1 MVPGSLAVPSY
12 HCCHRLNGAASTAW
26 QGHGNPCMH
35 RRRPVHPFT
44 RLFASGFFLQCQCNA
59 KHFSTPTKQPI
70 YCYAPQVT
78 EDWVK
83 PGAVVLD
90 VGINVR
96 EPASKDHKHR
106 LVGDVHFAQ
115 VSKVASAIS
124 PVPGGAHLLTSSVMF
139 HSALQAALSCSTGCS
154 AGPCSMAAD
163 LNTTARLAQ
172 PVLTCN
178 THMIRRCRPH
188 DDRCFVAQHPR
199 GGQAARGHLEAAVMS
214 EIQESILCC
223 VYVDCGAIQHCK
235 SDCDFAAPCA

>member
-1 MVPGSLAVPSY
+1 
-12 HCCHRLNGAASTAW
+12 
-26 QGHGNPCMH
+26 MH

-124 PVPGGAHLLTSSVMF
+124 PVPGGAHLLTSSVIVSF
-139 HSALQAALSCSTGCS
+139 CSTGCS
-154 AGPCSMAAD
+154 ILLYRLLCRALLHGSRPEHDRSASP
-163 LNTTARLAQ
+163 ARSDMQYA
-172 PVLTCN
+172 
-178 THMIRRCRPH
+178 H
-188 DDRCFVAQHPR
+188 DSQV
-199 GGQAARGHLEAAVMS
+199 S
-214 EIQESILCC
+214 
-223 VYVDCGAIQHCK
+223 
-235 SDCDFAAPCA
+235 AP